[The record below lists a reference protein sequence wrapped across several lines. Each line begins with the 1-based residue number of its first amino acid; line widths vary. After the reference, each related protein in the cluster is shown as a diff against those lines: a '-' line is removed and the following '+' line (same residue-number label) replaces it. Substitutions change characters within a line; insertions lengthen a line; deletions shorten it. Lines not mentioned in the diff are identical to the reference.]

1 MAICCPPLLV
11 IQILLKGKTMINPTV
26 IALVKLGSN
35 FAVSS
40 GVSTIV
46 GYAAKSSVP
55 KVAPLM
61 IRKFPIAVRG
71 FHAWQKVAIP
81 AGAVALAG
89 MAADKAVK
97 YAEEQIDLNV
107 MTAEKWV
114 AKVKES
120 VDKANAASDSAKSNE
135 AK

>member
-1 MAICCPPLLV
+1 MISPTLV
-11 IQILLKGKTMINPTV
+11 
-26 IALVKLGSN
+26 ALVKLGSN

-55 KVAPLM
+55 KVAPIM

-71 FHAWQKVAIP
+71 FHAWQKIAVP

-107 MTAEKWV
+107 MTAEKWI
-114 AKVKES
+114 AQTKEA
-120 VDKANAASDSAKSNE
+120 VDKANKTNADTSEKADTSK
-135 AK
+135 

>member
-1 MAICCPPLLV
+1 
-11 IQILLKGKTMINPTV
+11 MINPTV
-26 IALVKLGSN
+26 VALLKLGSN

-46 GYAAKSSVP
+46 GFAAKNAVP

-61 IRKFPIAVRG
+61 IRKFPVAVRG
-71 FHAWQKVAIP
+71 FHFWQKVAIP

-107 MTAEKWV
+107 MTAEKYI
-114 AKVKES
+114 AKVQES
-120 VDKANAASDSAKSNE
+120 VNKANQKTEDPDLGKTSESK
-135 AK
+135 